1 MTMFSSTKAARQMK
15 APRDILSL
23 YVARALRG
31 FGDGFAIIILPVYLS
46 AIGLSPQEIGLVASA
61 SLLGTA
67 ALTLITGFIAPR
79 CELRTLSLAGA
90 GLIAFTGMVFPAL
103 ETIAPIL
110 LLAFVG
116 SINPSSGDLG
126 MLVPLEHALLTKET
140 VDRDRTSV
148 FAKYSLIGSLT
159 SAVGS
164 LAAALPEMLASS
176 GWSKLS
182 ALKLMFYGYAALG
195 MLAALLYRRLPRD
208 HTRSDAPRAALGP
221 SRNVVYRLAALFSMD
236 AFAGGF
242 VVQSLLALWL
252 FQRFDMSL
260 EAASLYFFCAS
271 LLGAISF
278 PVAAWLSR
286 RIGLINT
293 MVFTHIPSSL
303 CLIAAAFCSSLTAV
317 LSLLL
322 VRAALSQMDV
332 PTRSSYVMA
341 VVTPAER
348 TAAASVT
355 AVPRSLASSISPAIA
370 GFMLAG
376 PFSGLP
382 LVVCGCL
389 KIGYDLALLAMF
401 RHNKPPEEIR

>member
-1 MTMFSSTKAARQMK
+1 MK

-79 CELRTLSLAGA
+79 CELRTLFLAGA

-208 HTRSDAPRAALGP
+208 HSRSDAPRAALGP